1 MVVVTRDR
9 SGFVKI
15 DWADDR
21 RFGKEEG
28 LSGELSAGLFVERI
42 AQDYM
47 LVDDGGQLVPV
58 IEYIRELLNKR
69 GIDVDIDEE
78 ILGEVDR
85 IGNEDSL
92 VQTIREH
99 KSEEDVPF
107 KLPKLARGLLPHQLH
122 AVSHALRV
130 ANPANFSVPGSGKTA
145 VALATY
151 AALKTQGTVDRLF
164 VLGPA
169 SSFAPWEEE
178 YELTFGVKAA
188 SLRVVGPSYR
198 RAEQLRE
205 VEQYDLVLCTY
216 QMAHRE
222 RTNLKCAIQQCRSFL
237 LLDESHY
244 IKSIEAR
251 PFSSTALELAPAAIR
266 RMILTGTP
274 APHSLKDLWS
284 QFTFLWPNETLLGSR
299 ETFETLIDTAADNRV
314 LSSKLASDLKPFFFR
329 TKKAELDLPDARTT
343 FAPIPVKD
351 IPKRQRV
358 IIRLL
363 ELKTIQQAKALN
375 LGGRDIKIFA
385 RWRRARA
392 IRLLQACSNPALLS
406 GDLQEL
412 RIEDGS
418 WSSDSAFAGLLAGY
432 LDSEIPAKI
441 DWVAHKAAEL
451 VSKGRKV
458 VIWATFV
465 GNILLLEKILKDFNP
480 LKAYGGIPA
489 YEEEDDLNQE
499 NRERNIREFKTK
511 SDRPILIANPGAC
524 SESISLHMV
533 CQDAI
538 YLERN
543 FNCGQFLQSLDRIHR
558 VKMPKNKPPTYH
570 IPLLPCAIEKS
581 IDRRL
586 RDRQQILYDVLNDD
600 MPVLGFDPDSTELD
614 DEADLEAIFSDVL
627 KEIESAAPKHP
638 TRSSS

>member
-1 MVVVTRDR
+1 MVAVTRDR

-15 DWADDR
+15 DWSDDKC
-21 RFGKEEG
+21 FGKDEG
-28 LSGELSAGLFVERI
+28 LSGELTAGLFVEKI
-42 AQDYM
+42 AENYL
-47 LVDDGGQLVPV
+47 LVDDGGQLVSV
-58 IEYIRELLNKR
+58 IEYIRELLNGR
-69 GIDVDIDEE
+69 GIDVEIDKA

-85 IGNEDSL
+85 IGGEDLL
-92 VQTIREH
+92 VQSIRQQEGQ
-99 KSEEDVPF
+99 KTDKV
-107 KLPKLARGLLPHQLH
+107 KRPKFARPLLPHQLNGL
-122 AVSHALRV
+122 SHALRV
-130 ANPANFSVPGSGKTA
+130 SNPANFSVPGSGKTA

-151 AALKTQGTVDRLF
+151 ATLKTQGIVDRLF

-178 YELTFGVKAA
+178 YEATFGVKAA
-188 SLRVVGPSYR
+188 SLRVVGPGYR
-198 RAEQLRE
+198 RAEQLRD
-205 VEQYDLVLCTY
+205 VEQYDLILCTY
-216 QMAHRE
+216 HMAHRE
-222 RTNLKCAIQQCRSFL
+222 RANLKRALQQCRSFL
-237 LLDESHY
+237 LLDEAHY
-244 IKSIEAR
+244 IKSIEAK
-251 PFSSTALELAPAAIR
+251 PFSSTALELAPVAVR

-299 ETFETLIDTAADNRV
+299 ETFETLIDTATDNRV
-314 LSSKLASDLKPFFFR
+314 LSSKLALDLKPFFFR
-329 TKKAELDLPDARTT
+329 TKKSELDLPDTRTN
-343 FAPIPVKD
+343 FAPIPMKD

-363 ELKTIQQAKALN
+363 ELKTVQQAKALN
-375 LGGRDIKIFA
+375 LSGQDIKIFA

-406 GDLQEL
+406 ADLRDL
-412 RIEDGS
+412 LIDDGS
-418 WSSDSAFAGLLAGY
+418 FSSDSAFAGLLSGY
-432 LDSEIPAKI
+432 LDAEIPAKI
-441 DWVAHKAAEL
+441 DWVARKAAEL
-451 VSKGRKV
+451 VSSGRKV

-465 GNILLLEKILKDFNP
+465 GNILLLEKLLKEFNP
-480 LKAYGGIPA
+480 LKAYGGVPA

-499 NRERNIREFKTK
+499 SRERNIREFKTRL
-511 SDRPILIANPGAC
+511 DRPILIANPGAC

-558 VKMPKNKPPTYH
+558 VKMPKNRPPTYH

-586 RDRQQILYDVLNDD
+586 RDRQQVLYDVLNDD
-600 MPVLGFDPDSTELD
+600 VTVLGFDPDSTALD
-614 DEADLEAIFSDVL
+614 DESDLEAIFSDVL
-627 KEIESAAPKHP
+627 KEIESAARKRPA
-638 TRSSS
+638 